1 MNKIIDVAQQLLTK
15 HHWLLKCIALAALG
29 GFALSGVQSLN
40 TKTDHSLSTI
50 LLIVNESITIFLIVF
65 AKKPKTLDLSP
76 LPVIF
81 AVVGTMHFLFIQ
93 FNAGVTLIPVLFG
106 QWLMIFGL
114 FFQVAA
120 KLSLGR
126 SFGIV
131 PANRG
136 VKQSGL
142 YKIVRH
148 PIYLGYFIV
157 HVGFLLQNFS
167 LQNCLVYAIVYA
179 FQIGRIYF
187 EERELSKD
195 LAYQEFMKKTRWRLI
210 PFVF

>member
-1 MNKIIDVAQQLLTK
+1 MKNVIDVAQQLLIK
-15 HHWLLKCIALAALG
+15 NHWLLKCIAVAALG
-29 GFALSGVQSLN
+29 GFALSGLESLRTN
-40 TKTDHSLSTI
+40 SDHSLSTI
-50 LLIVNESITIFLIVF
+50 LLIVNESITIFLIVI
-65 AKKPKTLDLSP
+65 AKKPKTLNLSP

-81 AVVGTMHFLFIQ
+81 AIVGTMHFLFIQ
-93 FNAGVTLIPVLFG
+93 FNAGVTLIPVLLG
-106 QWLMIFGL
+106 QFLMLFGL
-114 FFQVAA
+114 IFQVVA

-142 YKIVRH
+142 YKLVRH

-167 LQNCLVYAIVYA
+167 ARNVAVYAVLYA
-179 FQIGRIYF
+179 FQIGRIFF

-195 LAYQEFMKKTRWRLI
+195 IAYQEFMKKTRWRLI
-210 PFVF
+210 PFIF